1 MAVELGPWQIKA
13 IKEMHNGCILRGDV
27 GTGKSR
33 TTLAYYFFRELGAG
47 APINGLGE
55 FKLPDVARAVPDL
68 YVITTVKKRD
78 SLDWET
84 EAKDFGIFTARE
96 HSIGGAKL
104 TVDSWEKIQSYVDVE
119 NAFFVFDEQRLVGS
133 GAWVK
138 AFQTIASRNRWV
150 LLSGTPGDTWMD
162 YIAVFIANGH
172 YKNRT
177 EFLREHVVYNN
188 FSRFPKVDHFIHV
201 KRLEKLR
208 DSILVE
214 MPFDRHTIRH
224 LETRIVE
231 HDTELFDRA
240 VKKRWHVYEE
250 RPIRDVGELFIVM
263 RKIVNSDMSRLGE
276 VMKLMEKHPRLIV
289 FYNFN
294 YELDALRT
302 LDLLGTEIREWNGH
316 KHEKLPEGDS
326 WVYLVQYVA
335 GAEGWNCT
343 TTDAEVFYSLTYSY
357 KIFEQSQGRIDR
369 LNTPYTHLW
378 YYILRSTAQI
388 DTAIWRSLMS
398 KKNFNERKSKFA
410 TAFELEKK
418 VAEVDRSLPTA
429 DCITP
434 FAHDLHEWTDGRQRY
449 LCYGL
454 VAQAA

>member
-1 MAVELGPWQIKA
+1 MAIELGPWQLKA

-33 TTLAYYFFRELGAG
+33 TTLAYYFFRELGAST
-47 APINGLGE
+47 PINGKGE
-55 FKLPDVARAVPDL
+55 QRDPDPLRAVPDL

-84 EAKDFGIFTARE
+84 EAKDFGIFPARE
-96 HSIGGAKL
+96 HSVGGVKI

-119 NAFFVFDEQRLVGS
+119 DAFFVFDEQRLVGA

-138 AFQTIASRNRWV
+138 AFQAIASRNRWV

-162 YIAVFIANGH
+162 YIAVFIANGY
-172 YKNRT
+172 YKNRS
-177 EFLREHVVYNN
+177 EFIREHVVYNN
-188 FSRFPKVDHFIHV
+188 FSRFPKVDHFIHT

-208 DSILVE
+208 DGLLVE
-214 MPFDRHTIRH
+214 MPYDKHTVRH

-231 HDTELFDRA
+231 HDVELFEKA

-250 RPIRDVGELFIVM
+250 RPIKDVGELFIVM
-263 RKIVNSDMSRLGE
+263 RKIVNNDLSRLGE

-294 YELDALRT
+294 YELDALRS
-302 LDLLGTEIREWNGH
+302 LNLMDTEVREWNGH
-316 KHEKLPEGDS
+316 KHEVLPVGDS

-369 LNTPYTHLW
+369 LNTPYTDLW

-388 DTAIWRSLMS
+388 DTAIWKSLMS
-398 KKNFNERKSKFA
+398 KKSFNERKSKFA
-410 TAFELEKK
+410 TAFEIEKK
-418 VAEVDRSLPTA
+418 VESLDSSLPKSE
-429 DCITP
+429 CINPTVHS
-434 FAHDLHEWTDGRQRY
+434 AHEWGDGLNRY
-449 LCYGL
+449 VCSG
-454 VAQAA
+454 VVGRAA